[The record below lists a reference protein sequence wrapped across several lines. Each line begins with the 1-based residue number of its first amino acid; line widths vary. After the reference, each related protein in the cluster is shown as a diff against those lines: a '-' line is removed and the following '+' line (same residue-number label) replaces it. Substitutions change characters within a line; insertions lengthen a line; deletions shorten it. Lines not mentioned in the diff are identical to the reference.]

1 MSMERPDVTG
11 LRNAGRA
18 LEESF
23 FALESERLLTK
34 LRESHESM
42 ERRQALKEAIN
53 LDDDEVIDAFLK
65 LDVKPETVAALS
77 VVPLVQVAWADGKV
91 QPEERKA
98 ILEAAEERGIVLGT
112 PCHDLLESWLAHQP
126 GAELMKTWKRYA
138 HELHENLDRATS
150 DELKFRLIDR
160 ARGIAEA
167 AGGIL
172 GMLKVSKEEQ
182 AIIDELEHAFE

>member
-11 LRNAGRA
+11 LRNAGKA

-23 FALESERLLTK
+23 FARENERHLKK
-34 LRESHESM
+34 LRETHESM
-42 ERRQALKEAIN
+42 KRRQALKEASN
-53 LDDDEVIDAFLK
+53 LDNDEVIDALFK

-77 VVPLVQVAWADGKV
+77 VVPLVEVAWADGKI
-91 QPEERKA
+91 QTEERKA
-98 ILEAAEERGIVLGT
+98 ILEAAEERGIVVGT

-126 GAELMKTWKRYA
+126 GPELMKTWKRYA
-138 HELHENLDRATS
+138 NELHENLDRATS
-150 DELKFRLIDR
+150 DTLKFGLVGR
-160 ARGIAEA
+160 ARGVARA

-182 AIIDELEHAFE
+182 AVIDELEHAFE